1 MSRYQVFAQRSA
13 AGRVCLKQLPPA
25 NWLFGYRRA
34 WVRADLAAG
43 LTAAAVVIPQ
53 AMAYTVIAGLPV
65 EAGLYTALAT
75 MLVYPLLGSSRALSV
90 TTTSAL
96 AMLTATQVAEFASAE
111 GKPSAVS
118 ATLALL
124 VGGILIVARLLR
136 LGFLANFISLPVLV
150 GFQAGVGVVI
160 LIGQLKS
167 VLGVHVASKT
177 TIGAALELPGLI
189 AHAHAATVAVGL
201 IGIAV
206 LVGLPR
212 VLPRLSAPLIWVA
225 LSIAASAAFGLQR
238 LGVKSVGAVPSG
250 LPSLALPDLSLA
262 RQLWPSALG
271 IALMS
276 FTESVAA
283 ARSFCHRDDH
293 PIDANRE
300 LFAVGVANLASA
312 LVGGLP
318 SGGGTSQ
325 TAVTDKAGARTQL
338 AQWVNAGAVL
348 LTLLVL
354 SRVIALLPQAALGA
368 LILVAAVGMIKRD
381 QFRAIAQARRDEW
394 AWAVVTLV
402 GVIAVGTLQ
411 GILLAVA
418 ISLLTLMYQ
427 ANHPAVYAVAY
438 NRAKDIFRRVGEN
451 AGDETFPGL
460 LMVRSEGRLTFAS
473 APNVRERVQ
482 ALALQEQPHVI
493 VLECSAIPDIEYTAL
508 VMLTEAERNL
518 RERGIELWLAAINPD
533 LLKMIER
540 SPVGQTLGRQRMHF
554 NLAKAVEAYRARADL
569 ASPARATPAYSS

>member
-1 MSRYQVFAQRSA
+1 MTTLSKQFPL
-13 AGRVCLKQLPPA
+13 AG
-25 NWLFGYRRA
+25 WLRGYRPE

-65 EAGLYTALAT
+65 QAGLYTALVT

-96 AMLTATQVAEFASAE
+96 AMLTAGQVAEFAEHA
-111 GKPSAVS
+111 GGAAAVS

-124 VGGILIVARLLR
+124 VGGMLILARLLR
-136 LGFLANFISLPVLV
+136 LGFMANFISLPVLV

-167 VLGVHVASKT
+167 ILGVHVASKT
-177 TIGAALELPGLI
+177 TVGAALELPGLL
-189 AHAHAATVAVGL
+189 AHAHPATVAVGL
-201 IGIAV
+201 IGIAI

-212 VLPRLSAPLIWVA
+212 VAPQLSAPLVWVA
-225 LSIAASAAFGLQR
+225 LSIAASAAFGLPA
-238 LGVKSVGAVPSG
+238 LGVKSVGVVPSG
-250 LPSLALPDLSLA
+250 LPSLALPDLALA

-271 IALMS
+271 VALMS

-283 ARSFCHRDDH
+283 ARSFCHRDDP

-300 LFAVGVANLASA
+300 LSAIGFANLAAA

-325 TAVTDKAGARTQL
+325 TAVADKAGARSQL

-348 LTLLVL
+348 ITLLVL
-354 SRVIALLPQAALGA
+354 SRVLGLLPQAALGA
-368 LILVAAVGMIKRD
+368 LILVAAVGMIKPD
-381 QFRAIAQARRDEW
+381 QFRAIAQTRRDEW
-394 AWAVVTLV
+394 AWALVTLL
-402 GVIAVGTLQ
+402 GVIVVGTLQ
-411 GILLAVA
+411 GILLAVL
-418 ISLLTLMYQ
+418 ISVLTLLYQ
-427 ANHPAVYAVAY
+427 ANHPPVYAVAY
-438 NRAKDIFRRVGEN
+438 NRAKDIFRRVGDN
-451 AGDETFPGL
+451 ASDETFPGL
-460 LMVRSEGRLTFAS
+460 LLVRCEGRLNFGNAH
-473 APNVRERVQ
+473 NVREQVQ
-482 ALALQEQPHVI
+482 ALVLQTQPRVI

-518 RERGIELWLAAINPD
+518 RERAVELWLAAINPD

-540 SPVGQTLGRQRMHF
+540 SSVGQTLGRQRMHF
-554 NLAKAVEAYRARADL
+554 NLSKAVEAYRARADL
-569 ASPARATPAYSS
+569 ASPAQPIPALNS